1 RFPKQRVPREHPAIV
16 GETDKARRIQNIVI
30 AEADDDGEENRAA
43 GEEGKTDNPWRSA
56 EPATGPLRAEVAAAG
71 SFDYGLVL
79 VRVLVIDSPL
89 SIRSTITIAR
99 TISARLPT
107 LNS

>member
-1 RFPKQRVPREHPAIV
+1 PPHFKVEQKSDSQTQRHAEWNTDDHENSIADRFPKQRVPREHPAIV

-71 SFDYGLVL
+71 SFD
-79 VRVLVIDSPL
+79 
-89 SIRSTITIAR
+89 
-99 TISARLPT
+99 
-107 LNS
+107 